1 MKAIWNKVIIA
12 ESKDTVMVEG
22 NHYFPAYSVKPQ
34 FLRESNTHTFCPWKG
49 KASYYDLFVNDAINR
64 DAAWFY
70 PDPKPEALNI
80 KNHIAFWRGV
90 EVIQ

>member
-1 MKAIWNKVIIA
+1 MKAIWKKVIIA
-12 ESKDTVMVEG
+12 ESDDTVMVEG
-22 NHYFPAYSVKPQ
+22 NHYFPDNSIKAQ
-34 FLRESNTHTFCPWKG
+34 FFRESNTHTFCSWKG
-49 KASYYDLFVNDAINR
+49 KASYYDIVVDDAINL

-80 KNHIAFWRGV
+80 KNHLAFWRGV